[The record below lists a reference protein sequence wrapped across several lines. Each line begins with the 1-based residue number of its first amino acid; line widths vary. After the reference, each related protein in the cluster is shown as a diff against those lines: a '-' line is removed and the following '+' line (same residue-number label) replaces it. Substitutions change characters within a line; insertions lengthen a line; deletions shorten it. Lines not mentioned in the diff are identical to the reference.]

1 MSNNPVKEL
10 PVFYPVVGVYQD
22 CFFSLVSPTTILE
35 KLSID
40 ASVFPKELQEISEDS
55 NPVLMFYKVKKE
67 TGVLRMVIFIKLLI
81 RIDCLVN

>member
-1 MSNNPVKEL
+1 MLFRSDLKKNKIIYAGNKVSNNPVKEL

-22 CFFSLVSPTTILE
+22 CFFSLVSPMTILE

-55 NPVLMFYKVKKE
+55 NPVLMFYKVKK
-67 TGVLRMVIFIKLLI
+67 
-81 RIDCLVN
+81 